1 MKGFWLLSTVEKLL
15 KNTIPSLSHEADGLI
30 FQGWDDPYVPRTH
43 KGLLKWKYAE
53 MNSVDF
59 LYEMGEEEGRGF
71 LFLHERGK
79 KKLMEGYSVEFRD
92 DSDPS
97 SYNGKIVECAWDK
110 DKKVWFSMRIRVDK
124 TTPNDINTARKVS

>member
-1 MKGFWLLSTVEKLL
+1 
-15 KNTIPSLSHEADGLI
+15 
-30 FQGWDDPYVPRTH
+30 
-43 KGLLKWKYAE
+43 

-59 LYEMGEEEGRGF
+59 LFETGEEEGRGF

-124 TTPNDINTARKVS
+124 TTPNDINTARKVG